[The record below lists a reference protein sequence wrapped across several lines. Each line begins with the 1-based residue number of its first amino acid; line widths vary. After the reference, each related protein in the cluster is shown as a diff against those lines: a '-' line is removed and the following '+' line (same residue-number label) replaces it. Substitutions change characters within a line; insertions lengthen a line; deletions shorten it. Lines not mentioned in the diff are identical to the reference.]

1 MTLTIRLLIPPSVAR
16 AELIVKQDAPKVT
29 GSKSVVRLTLK
40 NTFREKVESARG
52 TVFLMDDQGKVVGQ
66 NTAWVIGGK
75 KDKPALAPE
84 ASTTFNF
91 VITTDKPFTKS
102 KLTFGRLILEGGKV
116 VDPVKNVVVQE

>member
-1 MTLTIRLLIPPSVAR
+1 
-16 AELIVKQDAPKVT
+16 
-29 GSKSVVRLTLK
+29 
-40 NTFREKVESARG
+40 
-52 TVFLMDDQGKVVGQ
+52 MDDQGKVVGQ

-102 KLTFGRLILEGGKV
+102 KLIFGRLILEGGKV
-116 VDPVKNVVVQE
+116 VDPVKNVVIQE